1 MKKIFYFLF
10 FLFITS
16 NALAEKLYLKD
27 IKLNEKLTDY
37 LSTEEISNF
46 NINGTGELKDA
57 YSYDGKYS
65 IINVFF
71 DDQIFFD
78 DYDYIQIVYSNK
90 DNKIKFISA
99 ALDYRFDN
107 TSGKKQCLNY
117 RDKRISEYNKEKL
130 LFEFKK
136 NYTNYTYPDG
146 VKEDR
151 VEFTNPI
158 KRSSFSFYCL
168 YYENN
173 DNDFRFDYIDTNF
186 WKWYSKQWEKTY

>member
-16 NALAEKLYLKD
+16 NASAEKLYLKD

-37 LSTEEISNF
+37 LSAEEILKF
-46 NINGTGELKDA
+46 NTNGKMDVAA
-57 YSYDGKYS
+57 YSYDGEYS
-65 IINVFF
+65 IIHVIF
-71 DDQIFFD
+71 DYQIFFD
-78 DYDYIQIVYSNK
+78 DYDYIQISYSNK

-117 RDKRISEYNKEKL
+117 RDKKISEYNKRKSF
-130 LFEFKK
+130 FEFEK
-136 NYTNYTYPDG
+136 NEGNYTYPDG

-151 VEFTNPI
+151 VEFI
-158 KRSSFSFYCL
+158 SIGKKSKFSFYCL